1 MQNKKYHTV
10 WTVPI
15 SNEIIVGTQTKSIYI
30 HVCKNHKWLIYICKN
45 HKWLIYICKN
55 HKWLIYICKNHKWFK
70 TFSPLQSDLDSEALV
85 VFICI
90 RLNVHF
96 IRMPYSKF
104 NKMCPV
110 DSWEYYFL
118 HNGLYQMFVMY
129 PVTFICANLN
139 LNITLKIHGIYN
151 S

>member
-30 HVCKNHKWLIYICKN
+30 HV
-45 HKWLIYICKN
+45 CKN

-129 PVTFICANLN
+129 PVTFICVNLN